1 MDTMITMME
10 KYTDHLEDI
19 VAERT
24 AELAAEK
31 AKTDELLYRML
42 PKYEC
47 VFWSGK
53 EDRGLWEKSNNETT
67 FCSIWLTPLWV
78 VSQVQVSLVKISYN
92 SLELIN
98 NNLLIDQLQYLFVA
112 CVLIKCYFRV
122 QIL

>member
-42 PKYEC
+42 PRLENIFPKC
-47 VFWSGK
+47 SA
-53 EDRGLWEKSNNETT
+53 EKGNQKLT
-67 FCSIWLTPLWV
+67 FNALSHALRSEPTRNHLKMHRNAILDI
-78 VSQVQVSLVKISYN
+78 KRR
-92 SLELIN
+92 LEVCN
-98 NNLLIDQLQYLFVA
+98 
-112 CVLIKCYFRV
+112 
-122 QIL
+122 

>member
-42 PKYEC
+42 PRLESIFAMC
-47 VFWSGK
+47 SA
-53 EDRGLWEKSNNETT
+53 EKRNLVYL
-67 FCSIWLTPLWV
+67 LTIV
-78 VSQVQVSLVKISYN
+78 I
-92 SLELIN
+92 
-98 NNLLIDQLQYLFVA
+98 
-112 CVLIKCYFRV
+112 
-122 QIL
+122 

>member
-42 PKYEC
+42 PKY
-47 VFWSGK
+47 VFLFAG
-53 EDRGLWEKSNNETT
+53 EK
-67 FCSIWLTPLWV
+67 
-78 VSQVQVSLVKISYN
+78 
-92 SLELIN
+92 
-98 NNLLIDQLQYLFVA
+98 
-112 CVLIKCYFRV
+112 
-122 QIL
+122 